1 MNEKDINQNF
11 EEYNLSGWNSA
22 GNFSPKS
29 FGPQADFRVS
39 APHIGS
45 LMKLM
50 MLMTMTMIMMM
61 MMVTMTMVMMMMM
74 LQIASRQMH
83 LSGNLQ
89 LVNNLCRLSVTPDA
103 LFRDEEDLA

>member
-1 MNEKDINQNF
+1 M
-11 EEYNLSGWNSA
+11 SGWNSA

-29 FGPQADFRVS
+29 FVPQADFRVS

-50 MLMTMTMIMMM
+50 MLMTMVIIMTMIKM
-61 MMVTMTMVMMMMM
+61 TMTMVMIMMTMAMTMVLMMVMMM
-74 LQIASRQMH
+74 LQIASRQLH

-103 LFRDEEDLA
+103 LFRDKEDLA

>member
-50 MLMTMTMIMMM
+50 MLMTMAMVMIMM
-61 MMVTMTMVMMMMM
+61 TMTMVMMMMM
-74 LQIASRQMH
+74 LKIASRQLH

>member
-1 MNEKDINQNF
+1 MNEKVINQNF
-11 EEYNLSGWNSA
+11 EEYDLSGWNSA

-61 MMVTMTMVMMMMM
+61 MMMMMVV
-74 LQIASRQMH
+74 L
-83 LSGNLQ
+83 
-89 LVNNLCRLSVTPDA
+89 
-103 LFRDEEDLA
+103 

>member
-1 MNEKDINQNF
+1 M
-11 EEYNLSGWNSA
+11 SGWNSA

-61 MMVTMTMVMMMMM
+61 MMMTLTMVLMMMMMM
-74 LQIASRQMH
+74 LQITSRQLH

-103 LFRDEEDLA
+103 LFRDEGI

>member
-1 MNEKDINQNF
+1 M
-11 EEYNLSGWNSA
+11 SGWNSA

-39 APHIGS
+39 PPHIGS

-50 MLMTMTMIMMM
+50 MLMTMVMIMMM
-61 MMVTMTMVMMMMM
+61 MTMTMTMVLMMMMMM
-74 LQIASRQMH
+74 LQIASRQLH

>member
-1 MNEKDINQNF
+1 MKKNFNQNF

-45 LMKLM
+45 LMKLI
-50 MLMTMTMIMMM
+50 MLMTMVMIMMM
-61 MMVTMTMVMMMMM
+61 TMTMMLMMMMM
-74 LQIASRQMH
+74 ISPVR
-83 LSGNLQ
+83 
-89 LVNNLCRLSVTPDA
+89 R
-103 LFRDEEDLA
+103 

>member
-1 MNEKDINQNF
+1 M
-11 EEYNLSGWNSA
+11 SGWNSA

-74 LQIASRQMH
+74 LQIASRQLH